1 MAAIIISQKVSRI
14 FLFLQYYF
22 HEIHFIKEHDGQQL
36 KCSVLFLYTIDPDEV
51 KNATIACEPPNR
63 ATPMTRIKREIDDD
77 EAFNEE
83 YYYKD
88 FLEEFNMLS
97 TGGSGE
103 SFGSSFGSTPSSI
116 GSSIGSSFGSSITS
130 SIGSSIGS
138 SFGSSGGSGSFFG
151 SSSIPAESFHHQDD
165 KRNRYYYLY

>member
-1 MAAIIISQKVSRI
+1 M
-14 FLFLQYYF
+14 
-22 HEIHFIKEHDGQQL
+22 
-36 KCSVLFLYTIDPDEV
+36 
-51 KNATIACEPPNR
+51 

-97 TGGSGE
+97 TGGSGG
-103 SFGSSFGSTPSSI
+103 SFGSSFGSAPSSI

-138 SFGSSGGSGSFFG
+138 SFGSSGGSGSFVG
-151 SSSIPAESFHHQDD
+151 SSIPAESFHNQNDNSFQSN
-165 KRNRYYYLY
+165 KELNSSFAS